1 MTWLIRLL
9 IYIPVLFLV
18 MVVYVGQ
25 RHDNARDTLRG
36 AARLTGK
43 GLVYTGVL
51 ILIMEILGWLFI
63 D

>member
-1 MTWLIRLL
+1 MSWLIRLL
-9 IYIPVLFLV
+9 IYIPVLYLV

-25 RHDNARDTLRG
+25 RHDNAPDTLRG
-36 AARLTGK
+36 ALRLTSK
-43 GLVYTGVL
+43 GLVYTGIL

>member
-1 MTWLIRLL
+1 
-9 IYIPVLFLV
+9 

-51 ILIMEILGWLFI
+51 ILIMEVLGWLFI

>member
-1 MTWLIRLL
+1 MSFLIRLL
-9 IYIPVLFLV
+9 IYIPVLYLV

-51 ILIMEILGWLFI
+51 ILIMETMGWLFI